1 MEKELAAALALY
13 NAVKPKDFAEIT
25 PEDRKA
31 MLRDMGTEARLL
43 RYIVGM
49 TYDGLAYGNWLE
61 RR

>member
-1 MEKELAAALALY
+1 MQKELEAAVALY
-13 NAVKPKDFAEIT
+13 NMLKPADMTAIAPNDIKS
-25 PEDRKA
+25 